1 MKLDDAVQRR
11 ASITETIM
19 EWGAPSGKRWLS
31 DGRTVYTWAIPW
43 ARRSVD
49 PLCAIV
55 ITASAENTVE
65 AFTCRHC

>member
-19 EWGAPSGKRWLS
+19 EWGAPRGKRWLS
-31 DGRTVYTWAIPW
+31 DGRIVYTWTIPW
-43 ARRSVD
+43 AWRSVD
-49 PLCAIV
+49 PLCTIV

-65 AFTCRHC
+65 AYTYRHC